1 MMKKRRLFLFISSII
16 FTSTTFCFAQKP
28 DRSTPPKP
36 GPASSLKLPSLQ
48 QFSLKNGLRV
58 YLMEKHNVPLVQAN
72 LRLGFGSVD
81 DPADRPGLASMTMD
95 MLNEG
100 AAGKRALE
108 LADAIDFLGANL
120 STNAGM
126 HHSDINLNAPTAQLG
141 KAFSLM
147 ADVVLHPD
155 FPPDELKR
163 IIKQRLNTLVQNHD
177 QPGTIASVMFNK
189 TIFGASH
196 PYGRS
201 TAGDE
206 KSLRAMQVKNL
217 LKFYKNHAVANNA
230 VLVVVG
236 DITRSQL
243 LPLLEKYFGDWKKG
257 SVKKTVVAAA
267 AQIENR
273 VIHLVDKPGSA
284 QSVLRIGRVGV
295 KRSTAD
301 YFAIK
306 VMNTILGGSF
316 ASRLNTNLRE
326 EHGYTYGAGT
336 YWDFRP
342 TEGRFLAYSNVQTD
356 VTDKAL
362 VEFMKEFTAIREP
375 VPAMELQRGKN
386 YDALGYPGDFET
398 AANIAGAMHEMITFD
413 LPADYFNAYI
423 GNVLKIT
430 AEEVNHVAKKY
441 IVPEK
446 MAIVIV
452 GDREKIE
459 PGLKALNFGEIRN
472 YSIEDVLG
480 KIPDLSDLK

>member
-1 MMKKRRLFLFISSII
+1 MMKKALISALII
-16 FTSTTFCFAQKP
+16 LLTAGYCFAQKP
-28 DRSTPPKP
+28 DRSGPPKL
-36 GPASSLKLPSLQ
+36 GEAASLKLPPLQ
-48 QFSLKNGLRV
+48 QFKLENGLRV

-72 LRLGFGSVD
+72 LRLGFGSVN
-81 DPADRPGLASMTMD
+81 DPIDKLGLASLTID

-100 AAGKRALE
+100 AAGKSALL

-126 HHSDINLNAPTAQLG
+126 HSSYINLNTPVSRLQQAL
-141 KAFSLM
+141 SLM
-147 ADVVLHPD
+147 ADVVLRPD
-155 FPPDELKR
+155 FPQQELKR
-163 IIKQRLNTLVQNHD
+163 IVKSRLNTLVQNHD

-189 TIFGASH
+189 TLFGTNH

-201 TAGDE
+201 TTGDE
-206 KSLRAMQVKNL
+206 ASLRSVDIKHLQD
-217 LKFYKNHAVANNA
+217 FYKNHVIANNA

-236 DITRSQL
+236 DITREKLQ
-243 LPLLEKYFGDWKKG
+243 PLLEKSFGTWKKG
-257 SVKKTVVAAA
+257 KVKKVTVPPAP
-267 AQIENR
+267 QIEKR
-273 VIHLVDKPGSA
+273 TIYLVDKPGSA
-284 QSVLRIGRVGV
+284 QSVFRIGRIGV
-295 KRSTAD
+295 DRRTPD

-336 YWDFRP
+336 FWDFRQNA
-342 TEGRFLAYSNVQTD
+342 GRILAVSNVQTD

-362 VEFMKEFTAIREP
+362 MEFMKEFAAIREP
-375 VPAMELQRGKN
+375 IPDPELQRGKN

-398 AANIAGAMHEMITFD
+398 AANIAAAVHEMLEFN
-413 LPADYFNAYI
+413 LPADYFNSYI

-430 AEEVNHVAKKY
+430 ASQVNQVAKKY
-441 IVPEK
+441 IIPDK

-459 PGLKALNFGEIRN
+459 PGLKALNFGEIKHF
-472 YSIEDVLG
+472 SIEDVLG
-480 KIPDLSDLK
+480 KIPDLSDLN